1 MKCKKTAKRLVCALL
16 AVMLLSVSLPVY
28 AAHDEKAAYSWY
40 VRRAKDGNQPV
51 CEPEMSFIEGYDAVY
66 LDKSA
71 DVRGDKVLYLTFDAG
86 YENGNVQ
93 KILDTLAAEK
103 VPGAFFVLKNLI
115 ERDTE
120 LVKRMANEGHMVVNH
135 TLRHRDMTKFTDKAL
150 FTEELEGLNKLY
162 KDAIG
167 TDMPKF
173 YRPPEGRFS
182 EQNLKYASELGYTTV
197 FWSFA
202 YADWDNDKQ
211 PDPEEAKEKLRRNT
225 HNGAVILLHPTS
237 ATNAAI
243 LGDMIRE
250 WKSQGYRFGTLDELA
265 ENCARDKTA
274 EDGDAS

>member
-1 MKCKKTAKRLVCALL
+1 MTRKLLRTAAVSCALL
-16 AVMLLSVSLPVY
+16 MAASSAVFTVN

-71 DVRGDKVLYLTFDAG
+71 DARGDKVLYLTFDAG
-86 YENGNVQ
+86 YENGNVA
-93 KILDTLAAEK
+93 KILDTLASEN

-250 WKSQGYRFGTLDELA
+250 WKAQGYRFGTLDELA
-265 ENCARDKTA
+265 ENCARDRTA